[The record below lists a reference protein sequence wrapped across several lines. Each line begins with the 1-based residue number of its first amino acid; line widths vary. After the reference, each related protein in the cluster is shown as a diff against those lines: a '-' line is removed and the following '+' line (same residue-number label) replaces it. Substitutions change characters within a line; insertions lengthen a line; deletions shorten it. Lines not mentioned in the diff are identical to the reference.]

1 MAPSITRWSQDRVA
15 LITVATFLY
24 LFTTLGVGIF
34 ISTVSRSQQQAI
46 LGGFFFL
53 MPAIL
58 LSGFMTPI
66 ENMPTWLQP
75 LTYLNPVRYYLEILR
90 GSLLK
95 GAGFADVSSQLLAL
109 AGFGIVLMALSAA
122 RFRKRLG

>member
-1 MAPSITRWSQDRVA
+1 ML
-15 LITVATFLY
+15 LIGNPLKDFC
-24 LFTTLGVGIF
+24 F
-34 ISTVSRSQQQAI
+34 I
-46 LGGFFFL
+46 

-95 GAGFADVSSQLLAL
+95 GAGFADVTTQLGAL
-109 AGFGIVLMALSAA
+109 AGFGVVLISLSAA